1 MSDLFTLNRFI
12 VYYARLVGYID
23 VVIILILVWQIYV
36 LNLSFNYITENKVYR
51 IKALGALG

>member
-1 MSDLFTLNRFI
+1 MGR
-12 VYYARLVGYID
+12 ID
-23 VVIILILVWQIYV
+23 VTVIKILVWQIYV